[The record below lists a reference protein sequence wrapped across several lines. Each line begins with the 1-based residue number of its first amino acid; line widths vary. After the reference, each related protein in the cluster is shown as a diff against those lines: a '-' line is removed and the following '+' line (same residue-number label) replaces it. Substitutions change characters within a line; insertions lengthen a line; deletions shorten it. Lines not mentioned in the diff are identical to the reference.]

1 MSRMPLPGKD
11 LAYYM
16 RLPYSIR
23 VLPPEGDDE
32 AWFAEIEELPG
43 CMTVA
48 DEWDEILPMIRDA
61 MEGWIAAALNANI
74 PIPEPSPMST

>member
-1 MSRMPLPGKD
+1 MTKD

-16 RLPYSIR
+16 HLPYSIR
-23 VLPPEGDDE
+23 VIPPESDDE

-48 DEWDEILPMIRDA
+48 DEWEEILPMIRDA
-61 MEGWIAAALNANI
+61 MAGWIAAALDANI
-74 PIPEPSPMST
+74 SIPEPAPIAT

>member
-1 MSRMPLPGKD
+1 MNKD
-11 LAYYM
+11 IQYYV

-23 VLPPEGDDE
+23 VVTPENDDE

-48 DEWDEILPMIRDA
+48 DEWEEILPMIREA
-61 MEGWIAAALNANI
+61 MEGWISAALEAGI
-74 PIPEPSPMST
+74 AIPEPRAIPV